1 MKLSMKPLKRRKRAG
16 GVNKVNSL
24 VTIFCLALFLL
35 MTFVQGAPAQ
45 TKSMLGL
52 WEEET
57 SLLLNQAN
65 DTQRREFEIMMAANG
80 AINSIQHIQKTL
92 FNGTSSC
99 AQNNPEIQAE
109 IKKAYTHFE
118 DALDKPLRKAAQNLN
133 MMVRAQS
140 LTSTTRMRNYIDL
153 TNKVAVEKD
162 NEINWVPVT
171 SLNDCRKLTK
181 KMKDNV
187 TINKLIAVLNED
199 YGVKR

>member
-1 MKLSMKPLKRRKRAG
+1 MKPLKRRKKAG
-16 GVNKVNSL
+16 GVNKVNHL
-24 VTIFCLALFLL
+24 VTISCLTFFLL
-35 MTFVQGAPAQ
+35 ITFVQNAPAQ

-52 WEEET
+52 WEKET
-57 SLLLNQAN
+57 SLLLDQAN
-65 DTQRREFEIMMAANG
+65 DTQRREFEIMMTTNG
-80 AINSIQHIQKTL
+80 AINSIQHVQKTL
-92 FNGTSSC
+92 FNGTLSC
-99 AQNNPEIQAE
+99 AQNNPELQVE
-109 IKKAYTHFE
+109 VKKAYTHFE
-118 DALDKPLRKAAQNLN
+118 DALNKPLQKAAQNLN
-133 MMVRAQS
+133 MMVRTQS

-162 NEINWVPVT
+162 REMNWVPVT